1 MYNYFMKLFKHF
13 TYIFFI
19 NLFMSSVNGEAYI
32 NNNLSQIP
40 YRTSNQFQNSI
51 LNQNRFNM
59 NHSFSIMSSMNKG
72 LNQTTGIYSNYI
84 SYNISNK
91 TTIKS
96 SFHLFQNQSNSL
108 LPNRP
113 NAQMG
118 YEIELN
124 YKISQNSELTINL
137 GNYKNNVY
145 NNY

>member
-1 MYNYFMKLFKHF
+1 
-13 TYIFFI
+13 
-19 NLFMSSVNGEAYI
+19 
-32 NNNLSQIP
+32 
-40 YRTSNQFQNSI
+40 
-51 LNQNRFNM
+51 
-59 NHSFSIMSSMNKG
+59 MNKG